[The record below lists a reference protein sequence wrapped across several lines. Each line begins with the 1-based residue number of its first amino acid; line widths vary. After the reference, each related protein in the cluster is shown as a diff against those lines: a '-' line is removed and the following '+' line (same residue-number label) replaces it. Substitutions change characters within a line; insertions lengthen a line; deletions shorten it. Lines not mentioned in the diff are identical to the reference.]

1 METLQVVGGFFFFFR
16 RLNMGLVDSCS
27 FFLRFFFFCKQELFI
42 IVFPLVSMNGIPSS
56 SIVKLHQVLFL
67 SFSVCRIG
75 SSYFLLLQVAITPC
89 LCPCSTIYDYDLKR
103 FFFLSAAAVFFFLFT
118 FCLFSPFLFDPSI
131 HPCYI
136 SSSTCCRRFLFF
148 CSPSIPCSTLVS
160 AIINSSDHLLPT
172 NEVHSQTLTRGWFLV
187 CFF

>member
-27 FFLRFFFFCKQELFI
+27 FFSSFLRFFRIGVFVPSNPFFFLFCKQELFI
-42 IVFPLVSMNGIPSS
+42 IVFPLVSMNVIPSS
-56 SIVKLHQVLFL
+56 SIVKLHQVLFYLFL
-67 SFSVCRIG
+67 SVALARQ
-75 SSYFLLLQVAITPC
+75 YFFPTATSCHHPC

-103 FFFLSAAAVFFFLFT
+103 IFFLSAAAVFFFLFT

-136 SSSTCCRRFLFF
+136 SSSTCCRRFLSFF
-148 CSPSIPCSTLVS
+148 LFALPCSTPRLRHHQL
-160 AIINSSDHLLPT
+160 I
-172 NEVHSQTLTRGWFLV
+172 
-187 CFF
+187 